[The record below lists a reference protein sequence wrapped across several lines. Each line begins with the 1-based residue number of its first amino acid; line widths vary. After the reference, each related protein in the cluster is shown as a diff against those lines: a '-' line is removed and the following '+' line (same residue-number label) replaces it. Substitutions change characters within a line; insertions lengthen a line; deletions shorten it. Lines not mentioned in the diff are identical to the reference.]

1 VSRRRGRGSDR
12 QPRPSGGG
20 SGAPA
25 QSGTARGRGPAQGGG
40 GRPGRPAQGGAGR
53 SGSAWTPGA
62 PAPNRQP
69 PRLSFVA
76 QVGVLVAVFAVVSL
90 IADVAGAANLGVAL
104 GIGVIAFAIALV
116 VTIVKN

>member
-1 VSRRRGRGSDR
+1 VSRRRKRGSG
-12 QPRPSGGG
+12 QG
-20 SGAPA
+20 PA
-25 QSGTARGRGPAQGGG
+25 QSGASRSGGPAPGGG
-40 GRPGRPAQGGAGR
+40 
-53 SGSAWTPGA
+53 AWTPGA

-90 IADVAGAANLGVAL
+90 IADLAGAANLGVAL